1 MRYLKEYK
9 EFNEDAA
16 TLNEQEESIWDNF
29 KKSVL
34 RFFTSDSKASNK
46 NSKVA
51 KDIDVI
57 NGPHMLYLPH
67 QQGPTGAAK
76 LVKIIKGKEKLD
88 PTLRSNML
96 NNMPASYPG
105 YNTVKTGKDKA
116 AVMAFLLYQRDT
128 WKKLE
133 AEALKE
139 IKEKVVYDIVGPVFD
154 ADYWTACQN
163 YLTTLPEN
171 IEVRYHG
178 AVPPN
183 QLIPF
188 YESAHV
194 FICPSQSENFGHAFF
209 EALSAGKPLITSRNT
224 PWNQLQENQIG
235 YNVNVDVVEISTAIR
250 FFISMDNKEYTIWSH
265 QAAEFAMQ
273 YEGVKQAE
281 LAYKKMFES

>member
-9 EFNEDAA
+9 EFNENAA
-16 TLNEQEESIWDNF
+16 ILNEQEEGIWDNF

-34 RFFTSDSKASNK
+34 RFFTSDPKASDK
-46 NSKVA
+46 TSKVA

-139 IKEKVVYDIVGPVFD
+139 INDPKNVKVKRALFKIKPSSFPDHF
-154 ADYWTACQN
+154 
-163 YLTTLPEN
+163 LTTVAYKES
-171 IEVRYHG
+171 RFD
-178 AVPPN
+178 PN
-183 QLIPF
+183 PK
-188 YESAHV
+188 SN
-194 FICPSQSENFGHAFF
+194 PSFKGLF
-209 EALSAGKPLITSRNT
+209 
-224 PWNQLQENQIG
+224 QIG
-235 YNVNVDVVEISTAIR
+235 DSAWQQLKKIDPKKYKGSR
-250 FFISMDNKEYTIWSH
+250 PPLKLSMNAQAGHDYLKWS
-265 QAAEFAMQ
+265 
-273 YEGVKQAE
+273 YEQ
-281 LAYKKMFES
+281 FEKNII